1 MCEMYPNVFQ
11 YNIEDKF
18 DVLVQ
23 CNVING
29 ILLEGGPEND
39 ILRQRKKFQEQC
51 YVQDHA
57 ELDDKFTLIVI
68 ERFDPPSKV
77 FQKLLFQL

>member
-1 MCEMYPNVFQ
+1 M
-11 YNIEDKF
+11 
-18 DVLVQ
+18 
-23 CNVING
+23 
-29 ILLEGGPEND
+29 LEGGPEND